1 MKKFNK
7 TTSVEMSVD
16 AIAEMFLG
24 SQHFLFDNRETFIE
38 SIIGTC
44 IEKGT
49 LGTVLMGF
57 MGVVPECPLSVG
69 QDVWCS
75 NSVWDYHTE
84 NSRELGNS
92 ESREV
97 GNAIIIEVNAYA
109 RECYKIQ
116 FTKTKSS
123 GTQYL
128 SEDWV
133 TASSVKVVEEIV

>member
-7 TTSVEMSVD
+7 TTSVDMSVD

-24 SQHFLFDNRETFIE
+24 SQHFMFDHRETFIE
-38 SIIGTC
+38 TIIGTC

-57 MGVVPECPLSVG
+57 MGVLPECQLEVG
-69 QDVWCS
+69 QEVWCS
-75 NSVWDYHTE
+75 NTVWDYHTE

-92 ESREV
+92 ESREI
-97 GNAIIIEVNAYA
+97 GLATIIDVNPYA

-133 TASSVKVVEEIV
+133 SANSVKVQENIV